1 MHGPSECLGDI
12 ILLCGAHLYPLPK
25 LYLGFA
31 NCMISDYPH
40 IPARSLVE
48 SCALEH
54 GLDFNKINAC
64 ISDEDLHGINL
75 LRKSAE
81 RSREM
86 NVTISC
92 TVRLDGKV
100 RCVRDGGVW
109 ENCEGGSEVKDLV
122 RDVEDLY
129 NEAN

>member
-1 MHGPSECLGDI
+1 
-12 ILLCGAHLYPLPK
+12 LPK

-31 NCMISDYPH
+31 NCMISDYPN

-48 SCALEH
+48 GCALEH
-54 GLDFNKINAC
+54 SLDFNKINAC

-81 RSREM
+81 HSREM

-109 ENCEGGSEVKDLV
+109 EDCEGGSEVQDLV